1 MKKAFLYLGLAVAAL
16 TLTNCNKQESDV
28 PGLDGFKARIN
39 LVTEDT
45 KTANDGMN
53 TVWAEGD
60 ALSVWVADATASAL
74 DYGYNYKFTVDPETG
89 TATGTLEDLPGTSN
103 TWYAF
108 YPFSSVLV
116 NPSTWNDAQEQK
128 GYMTVGS
135 ASNGS
140 QTQTG
145 NNSKAH
151 LAGSKL
157 PLWGIANNV
166 AAGDPVT
173 IAMKQVCCVVAIN
186 VTNNTNAAITVQSV
200 EFTADTDIVG
210 TYYIDFS
217 AGDPVFTGSGNTYV
231 SSTAKLAVSE
241 AEAISAGQSAKFYIA
256 VKPFSGNIASIKVV
270 ADQGEVVREAT
281 VAAVPITVE
290 AGHIKT
296 VNFTYVAPETV
307 NYITV
312 SEAVAADDGTSV
324 EVGDAIVAA
333 LSTKGYIAT
342 DGQSNVYVY
351 ANGNPGVAVGD
362 KVKISATKTTYYG
375 LPELTG
381 PTSVIVSSGNDI
393 PRTELIDLTSGIDNY
408 SSSAADYITVT
419 GTLEKSG
426 NYYNV
431 RVAGAERYAS
441 PDYMISSIDPSALV
455 NQEVKMTGYFNTI
468 HSSKNYVKVIVTEIV
483 GTGSQPAVTLSSI
496 EVSNAKTSYNVGDQF
511 VKPTVT
517 AYYSDQSSKDVSASA
532 TFSGYDLT
540 KAGSYTVEVS
550 YTEGGVTKTTSYGI
564 TVSAGDDPNVNTV
577 SMTMAKYVDD
587 NKCTVSTGNDVVL
600 YPVLDLSTAVRMS
613 TTGAANCGAF
623 YANGDDMQWR
633 LYQNK
638 GGDVTVQVA
647 DGCNLVSVSFTYAAT
662 NGGQLEDAEGSAIGS
677 GSVCSC
683 DGTSFSLVVGNSGD
697 ATNGQVRITAVEVKY
712 TGSGTLPPVDQSG
725 PTETTTSISM
735 PNNAT
740 VYVGETFSLNATANV
755 QATITYESEDPNI
768 ASVDANGVVTGVAE
782 GTVKVYARIA
792 AVTGS
797 YTAAERYCNVTVSE
811 KPQDVGGTWE
821 ATALSNIA
829 DGTQFVLVGT
839 NANGSYAMSNDNGT
853 SAAPKAVS
861 VTISNGKISN
871 PASNLVFTM
880 KVMETGY
887 IFTTDNGE
895 KWVYT
900 TATNNGIR
908 IGTNENNLFNLGE
921 SDYLTVSDGEKTR
934 YLGIY
939 SSQDWRGYTS
949 INSNIKDQTFTFY
962 VKK

>member
-1 MKKAFLYLGLAVAAL
+1 MKKAFLTLGLAVAAL
-16 TLTNCNKQESDV
+16 TLTNCNKQENDV
-28 PGLDGFKARIN
+28 PGLDGIQARIS
-39 LVTEDT
+39 LITEET
-45 KTANDGMN
+45 KTVNDGMN
-53 TVWAEGD
+53 TKWKSGD
-60 ALSVWVADATASAL
+60 ALSVWVADAAAPAV
-74 DYGYNYKFTVDPETG
+74 DYGANLKFDVDAESG
-89 TATGTLEDLPGTSN
+89 TATGVVEELPASSN
-103 TWYAF
+103 WYAV
-108 YPFSSVLV
+108 YPYDSHLV
-116 NPSTWNDAQEQK
+116 NPTANDGEK
-128 GYMTVGS
+128 RSGYITVGS
-135 ASNGS
+135 RANAA
-140 QTQTG
+140 QTQNG
-145 NNSKAH
+145 NDSKAH
-151 LAGSKL
+151 LAGSSM
-157 PLWGIANNV
+157 PLYGVASNV
-166 AAGDPVT
+166 TGTPSIV
-173 IAMKQVCCVVAIN
+173 MKQVCGVIAVN
-186 VTNNTNAAITVQSV
+186 VTNATNEPITVQSV
-200 EFTADTDIVG
+200 KFTADNYIVG
-210 TYYIDFS
+210 TYYMDFS
-217 AGDPVFTGSGNTYV
+217 SG
-231 SSTAKLAVSE
+231 E
-241 AEAISAGQSAKFYIA
+241 AELAPSGDNFVADWVELSVNGASPIAAGESAKFYIA
-256 VKPFSGNIASIKVV
+256 VKPFSGNIVSISILSDK
-270 ADQGEVVREAT
+270 GESYKEAGNNL
-281 VAAVPITVE
+281 VPIEVS
-290 AGHIKT
+290 AGQIKT
-296 VNFTYVAPETV
+296 VNYTFESAVEVPAKEYPYEESFAASQGDFTIDNVAKPDGLNFVWAWNSSKYMKASGFYSNTNYETESWLISPV
-307 NYITV
+307 VDLATAKEPAVYFSQCINKYFFD
-312 SEAVAADDGTSV
+312 VAA
-324 EVGDAIVAA
+324 E
-333 LSTKGYIAT
+333 AT
-342 DGQSNVYVY
+342 LWIREEGGNWNQIQIGHPELPESGNWSKMTDYVY
-351 ANGNPGVAVGD
+351 PVGEFAGKKVQVGFKYVSTSNGAGTWE
-362 KVKISATKTTYYG
+362 VKNFKLAEYEET
-375 LPELTG
+375 P
-381 PTSVIVSSGNDI
+381 
-393 PRTELIDLTSGIDNY
+393 
-408 SSSAADYITVT
+408 TVT
-419 GTLEKSG
+419 L
-426 NYYNV
+426 
-431 RVAGAERYAS
+431 A
-441 PDYMISSIDPSALV
+441 
-455 NQEVKMTGYFNTI
+455 
-468 HSSKNYVKVIVTEIV
+468 
-483 GTGSQPAVTLSSI
+483 SI

-517 AYYSDQSSKDVSASA
+517 AYYSDQSSKDVTASA
-532 TFSGYDLT
+532 TFSGYELT

-600 YPVLDLSTAVRMS
+600 YPVLDLSSAVRMS
-613 TTGAANCGAF
+613 TTGTANCGAF
-623 YANGDDMQWR
+623 YAAGDDKQWR

-638 GGDVTVQVA
+638 GGDVTIQVA
-647 DGCNLVSVSFTYAAT
+647 DGCSLVSVSFTYAAT

-755 QATITYESEDPNI
+755 QATITYESEDTNI

-792 AVTGS
+792 AVAGS

-829 DGTQFVLVGT
+829 DGAQFVLVGT
-839 NANGSYAMSNDNGT
+839 NASGSYAMSNDNGT

-908 IGTNENNLFNLGE
+908 IGTNENNLFNLGD
-921 SDYLTVSDGEKTR
+921 SDYLTVSDGENTR

-939 SSQDWRGYTS
+939 NSQDWRGYTS
-949 INSNIKDQTFTFY
+949 INNNIKDQTFTFY